1 MNLQQSSTGGE
12 ESRPA
17 GKGGLFAAGGI
28 VGAVLASTCCI
39 LPLAL
44 VSLGVGG
51 AWMGN
56 LTALAP
62 YQPWFAGAAF
72 ASLATGFWRVYVT
85 PKKQCETG
93 ASCRTARSEKFVKAA
108 LWGGTALAISA
119 LAVQNLLPL
128 IMDI

>member
-12 ESRPA
+12 ENRPA

-28 VGAVLASTCCI
+28 VGAILASTCCI
-39 LPLAL
+39 VPLAL

-51 AWMGN
+51 AWMGG

-72 ASLATGFWRVYVT
+72 ASLGAGFWRVYVS
-85 PKKQCETG
+85 PKKHCESG
-93 ASCRTARSEKFVKAA
+93 ASCGTARSGKFVKAA
-108 LWGGTALAISA
+108 LWGGTVLAIGA

-128 IMDI
+128 VMEI